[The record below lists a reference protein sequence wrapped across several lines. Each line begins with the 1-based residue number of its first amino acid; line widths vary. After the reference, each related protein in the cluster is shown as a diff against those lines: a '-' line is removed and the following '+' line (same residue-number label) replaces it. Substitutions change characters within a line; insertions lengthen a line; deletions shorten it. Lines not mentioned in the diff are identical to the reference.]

1 MIGNN
6 VAILAEGVSRNFGDV
21 VAVDHVDVA
30 VRTGEI
36 YGFLGPNGAGK
47 STLTRVLCTLLKP
60 TGGRAEVAGHDVS
73 DRPEMVRLNAGVALQ
88 EAALDDKQSGAEM
101 LALQGRFYGMSR
113 AATRARIG
121 ELAELVDLGDALQRR
136 VGTYSGGMKRRL
148 DLALALIHD
157 PSVLFLDE
165 PTTGLDP
172 ASRSRV
178 WSEVQRLNTETSMT
192 VFLTTQYLEEADQLA
207 DRVGIIH
214 HGKLVAEGTPDEL
227 KRSIG
232 TDLVVVTFEGSA
244 RSARQ
249 SIDGLKEVKE
259 AGGDGQTLV
268 VSVTDGPSAIS
279 PVAVALSATPEI
291 RVKNITLR
299 RPSLDDVFASVTGE
313 RINSQPSVSSLGTA
327 PQDTAA
333 TQ

>member
-136 VGTYSGGMKRRL
+136 VRTYSGGMKRRL

-279 PVAVALSATPEI
+279 PVAVALSATPDI